1 MTSSRQLGIAVAGV
15 GRIGRMH
22 ARIIAEQIPQA
33 RLTGVYDI
41 SADSAREVASELRVD
56 AASSIDEL
64 LAAPGVDALAIC
76 TATNTHSELIIKAAQ
91 AGKAVFCEKP
101 VSLSLS
107 DVDEAIAAVDAA
119 GVPFMVGFNRR
130 FDPGHAAVRQAV
142 QSGELGEL
150 TIARITSRDPSPP
163 PIEYVRISGGIWVD
177 MLIHDFDMA
186 NFIVGSPVVQIW
198 AQGAALIDEG
208 IRAAGDFDTAVAV
221 LTHESGAIT
230 TIDASRQ
237 APYGYDQ
244 RVEALGTKGMALSDN
259 RRDNNA
265 QVFVEGA
272 TRQAPFQHFFL
283 ERYTDSYRL
292 EWLAFTEYALHGGP
306 SPVSGSDGRAPIVMA
321 MAAGLS
327 AKEGRP
333 VRLDEI
339 G

>member
-1 MTSSRQLGIAVAGV
+1 
-15 GRIGRMH
+15 MH
-22 ARIIAEQIPQA
+22 ARIIAEQIPHA

-41 SADSAREVASELRVD
+41 SADSAHEVADELRVD

-107 DVDEAIAAVDAA
+107 DVDEAIAAVGAA

-130 FDPGHAAVRQAV
+130 FDPGHAAVRQAAR
-142 QSGELGEL
+142 SGELGEL
-150 TIARITSRDPSPP
+150 TMARITSRDPSPP
-163 PIEYVRISGGIWVD
+163 PIEYVRVSGGIWVD

-208 IRAAGDFDTAVAV
+208 IRAAGDVDTAVAV
-221 LTHESGAIT
+221 LTHASGVIT

-306 SPVSGSDGRAPIVMA
+306 SPVSGADGRAPIVMA

>member
-1 MTSSRQLGIAVAGV
+1 M
-15 GRIGRMH
+15 
-22 ARIIAEQIPQA
+22 
-33 RLTGVYDI
+33 
-41 SADSAREVASELRVD
+41 
-56 AASSIDEL
+56 
-64 LAAPGVDALAIC
+64 
-76 TATNTHSELIIKAAQ
+76 
-91 AGKAVFCEKP
+91 FCEKP

-292 EWLAFTEYALHGGP
+292 EWLAFTDYAQHGGP

>member
-1 MTSSRQLGIAVAGV
+1 M
-15 GRIGRMH
+15 
-22 ARIIAEQIPQA
+22 
-33 RLTGVYDI
+33 
-41 SADSAREVASELRVD
+41 
-56 AASSIDEL
+56 
-64 LAAPGVDALAIC
+64 
-76 TATNTHSELIIKAAQ
+76 
-91 AGKAVFCEKP
+91 
-101 VSLSLS
+101 
-107 DVDEAIAAVDAA
+107 
-119 GVPFMVGFNRR
+119 
-130 FDPGHAAVRQAV
+130 
-142 QSGELGEL
+142 
-150 TIARITSRDPSPP
+150 
-163 PIEYVRISGGIWVD
+163 
-177 MLIHDFDMA
+177 
-186 NFIVGSPVVQIW
+186 
-198 AQGAALIDEG
+198 
-208 IRAAGDFDTAVAV
+208 AV

>member
-1 MTSSRQLGIAVAGV
+1 
-15 GRIGRMH
+15 MH
-22 ARIIAEQIPQA
+22 ARIIAEQIPHA

-41 SADSAREVASELRVD
+41 SADSAHEVADELRVD
-56 AASSIDEL
+56 AASRIDEL

-107 DVDEAIAAVDAA
+107 DVDEAIAAVGAA

-130 FDPGHAAVRQAV
+130 FDPGHAAVRQAAR
-142 QSGELGEL
+142 SGELGEL
-150 TIARITSRDPSPP
+150 TMARITSRDPSPP
-163 PIEYVRISGGIWVD
+163 PIEYVRVSGGIWVD

-208 IRAAGDFDTAVAV
+208 IRAAGDVDTAVAV
-221 LTHESGAIT
+221 LTHASGAIT

-306 SPVSGSDGRAPIVMA
+306 SPVSGADGRAPIVMA

>member
-1 MTSSRQLGIAVAGV
+1 
-15 GRIGRMH
+15 MH
-22 ARIIAEQIPQA
+22 ARIIAEQIPHA

-41 SADSAREVASELRVD
+41 SADSAHEVADELRVD

-76 TATNTHSELIIKAAQ
+76 TATNTHSELIIKAAH

-107 DVDEAIAAVDAA
+107 DVDEAIAAVGAA

-130 FDPGHAAVRQAV
+130 FDPGHAAVRQAAR
-142 QSGELGEL
+142 SGELGEL
-150 TIARITSRDPSPP
+150 TMARITSRDPSPP
-163 PIEYVRISGGIWVD
+163 PIEYVRVSGGIWVD

-208 IRAAGDFDTAVAV
+208 IRAAGDVDTAVAV
-221 LTHESGAIT
+221 LTHASGAIT

-292 EWLAFTEYALHGGP
+292 EWLAFTDYALNGGP
-306 SPVSGSDGRAPIVMA
+306 SPVSGADGRAPIVMA
-321 MAAGLS
+321 MAADLS

>member
-1 MTSSRQLGIAVAGV
+1 
-15 GRIGRMH
+15 MH
-22 ARIIAEQIPQA
+22 ARIIAEQIPHA

-41 SADSAREVASELRVD
+41 SADSAHEVADELRVD

-107 DVDEAIAAVDAA
+107 DVDEAIAAVGAA

-130 FDPGHAAVRQAV
+130 FDPGHAAVRQAAR
-142 QSGELGEL
+142 SGELGEL
-150 TIARITSRDPSPP
+150 TMARITSRDPSPP
-163 PIEYVRISGGIWVD
+163 PIEYVRVSGGIWVD

-208 IRAAGDFDTAVAV
+208 IRADGDVDTAVAV
-221 LTHESGAIT
+221 LTHASGVIT

-306 SPVSGSDGRAPIVMA
+306 SPVSGADGRAPIVMA

>member
-1 MTSSRQLGIAVAGV
+1 
-15 GRIGRMH
+15 
-22 ARIIAEQIPQA
+22 
-33 RLTGVYDI
+33 
-41 SADSAREVASELRVD
+41 
-56 AASSIDEL
+56 
-64 LAAPGVDALAIC
+64 
-76 TATNTHSELIIKAAQ
+76 
-91 AGKAVFCEKP
+91 
-101 VSLSLS
+101 
-107 DVDEAIAAVDAA
+107 
-119 GVPFMVGFNRR
+119 
-130 FDPGHAAVRQAV
+130 
-142 QSGELGEL
+142 
-150 TIARITSRDPSPP
+150 
-163 PIEYVRISGGIWVD
+163 

-208 IRAAGDFDTAVAV
+208 IRAAGDVDTAVAV
-221 LTHESGAIT
+221 LTHASGALT

-292 EWLAFTEYALHGGP
+292 EWLAFTDYALNGGP
-306 SPVSGSDGRAPIVMA
+306 SPVSGADGRAPIVMA
-321 MAAGLS
+321 MAAALS